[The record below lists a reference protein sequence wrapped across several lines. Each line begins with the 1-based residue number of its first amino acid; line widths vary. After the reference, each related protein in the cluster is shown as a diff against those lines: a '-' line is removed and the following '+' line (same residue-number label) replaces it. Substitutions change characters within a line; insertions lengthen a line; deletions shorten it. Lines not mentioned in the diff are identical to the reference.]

1 MVILYSLSH
10 NFLFFMKLQFLKP
23 CCYIKFSLHTHTYKR
38 AFSAQGKKEEIA
50 KVNTTGSKTR

>member
-1 MVILYSLSH
+1 MLLHEILITP
-10 NFLFFMKLQFLKP
+10 KK
-23 CCYIKFSLHTHTYKR
+23 K